1 MKAVIIG
8 KIHKEH
14 TMEIEKLS
22 IRIDIKDSGLIA
34 QTIKK
39 NGMILYTE
47 KEYNDLKKERDFLS
61 TKCHKLGNDIQ
72 KMESWLRIN
81 HFRILKEL
89 KEGLKWKQ

>member
-81 HFRILKEL
+81 TFNILKEL
-89 KEGLKWKQ
+89 KEGLK